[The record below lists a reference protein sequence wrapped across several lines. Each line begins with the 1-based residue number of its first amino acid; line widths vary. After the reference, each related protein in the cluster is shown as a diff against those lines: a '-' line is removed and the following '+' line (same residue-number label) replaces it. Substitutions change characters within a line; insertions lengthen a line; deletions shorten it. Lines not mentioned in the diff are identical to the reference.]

1 MIEIW
6 EPRYRDRVVLVAASK
21 VKEPLVFRITK
32 GKYQGTYT
40 VDHSTICQA
49 KHEKMLTKSGG
60 TIEMVCLP
68 LDEIRRIDGED

>member
-21 VKEPLVFRITK
+21 IKEPLVFKITK
-32 GKYQGTYT
+32 GKYQGVYT
-40 VDHSTICQA
+40 ADHSTICEA
-49 KHEKMLTKSGG
+49 KHDRMLTKSGA

-68 LDEIRRIDGED
+68 LDKIRRIDGED